1 MISFLKGIIEDIGES
16 ALYLD
21 VNGVGYEVHAPS
33 RLLAQVAEG
42 EVIKIHTFTYVRED
56 ILALYGFTDVAD
68 RKLFE
73 TLMSVSGVGAKMAM
87 AIISALTAQEI
98 TNAIAGGD
106 IATLTRVS
114 GVGKKLAE
122 RLILELKNKVG
133 GFTATGNVTAMPG
146 SAKAAPASA
155 QSDVLSALVNMG
167 FKMAQA
173 QQALAVASQE
183 LGNEADFG
191 QLLKSALQ
199 SLRSA

>member
-1 MISFLKGIIEDIGES
+1 MISFLKGIIEHIGED
-16 ALYLD
+16 AIFLD
-21 VNGVGYEVHAPS
+21 VGGVGYEVHAPS

-42 EVIKIHTFTYVRED
+42 EVVKIHTYTYVRED

-68 RKLFE
+68 RKLFQ

-87 AIISALTAQEI
+87 AILSSLTTQEI

-133 GFTATGNVTAMPG
+133 GFSLSNVTAMHG

-167 FKMAQA
+167 FKLAQA
-173 QQALAVASQE
+173 QQALAAASQE
-183 LGNEADFG
+183 LGTEADFG